1 MSNSDSNRKRKRK
14 RDEETSICTSSCYML
29 AWRMPHSHAEM
40 PTPTYKHVDAI
51 KDDAVY
57 TPEINKH
64 VRILR
69 NSLTRYLDVD
79 SFLKIPTR
87 RLRIAF
93 PISIPLRSLTRILS
107 TSKNGIGN
115 MLLAWKDL
123 LSRDV
128 VLCLSELDGFE
139 VADDNVCFK
148 TSYDTAGNESVN
160 VSIYSITRVEW
171 SGFRC
176 DLLNS
181 LRKVE
186 QMTLIESAF
195 VFVLPCLRRLAIK
208 VDTEVSCIN
217 AIHVLSTHTLLQ
229 HIHLD
234 VSPVIFLA
242 NITSF
247 VLCLSSLS
255 VVDVEFH
262 YDVDVDVP
270 FYYDPI
276 ESSYSIERGID
287 AWPDILVALLTGLRS
302 VHTLRVQ
309 LHRYAKMTD
318 SIYKLL
324 STHPTLT
331 AVDLSIDWTS
341 EFPLHYRV
349 HDLFL
354 MGYSDSDKWLELY
367 NEDREYDAHNQRVLT
382 NRKVWGSI
390 SIIRTATKY
399 NEGSMLLDSVLDL
412 VPIIIGFAGLD
423 DIDTRAFHFD

>member
-1 MSNSDSNRKRKRK
+1 MSDSDGNRKRNRKRK
-14 RDEETSICTSSCYML
+14 RDEETSICTSSCHML

-87 RLRIAF
+87 RLRTEF
-93 PISIPLRSLTRILS
+93 PIGIPLRSLARILS
-107 TSKNGIGN
+107 SSKNGIGN

-128 VLCLSELDGFE
+128 VLCLSGVDEFE
-139 VADDNVCFK
+139 VTDDNVCFK
-148 TSYDTAGNESVN
+148 TSYDTAGKESVN
-160 VSIYSITRVEW
+160 VSIDSITRVVW
-171 SGFRC
+171 NGFKS

-181 LRKVE
+181 LRNVE
-186 QMTLIESAF
+186 LLTLIESAF

-229 HIHLD
+229 HICLD

-262 YDVDVDVP
+262 DDVDDH

-276 ESSYSIERGID
+276 ESSYRIKRGID
-287 AWPDILVALLTGLRS
+287 AWSDILVALLTGLQS
-302 VHTLRVQ
+302 VHTLRVR

-354 MGYSDSDKWLELY
+354 MAYSDSDKWLELY
-367 NEDREYDAHNQRVLT
+367 NEDCEYNAHNQRVLAD
-382 NRKVWGSI
+382 RRVWGGI
-390 SIIRTATKY
+390 SVLISSTRS
-399 NEGSMLLDSVLDL
+399 NEGSKFLDSVLDL
-412 VPIIIGFAGLD
+412 IPAIIGFAGLD
-423 DIDTRAFHFD
+423 NIDTCVFAF